1 MAKTRSEKIKKSIS
15 TFFTKLKGTKV
26 SLSGRELITM
36 GHKPGPLFKEI
47 FDSILE
53 AKLDGDVSTKEDE
66 IEFVKE
72 RFGNP

>member
-1 MAKTRSEKIKKSIS
+1 
-15 TFFTKLKGTKV
+15 
-26 SLSGRELITM
+26 M

-66 IEFVKE
+66 IEFVKG